1 MPQVAV
7 VTGASSGVGAALAK
21 QLAEAGVI
29 VYAVARRGDQL
40 AEVQRSCSFPDNIR
54 IIPADL
60 STGEGINT
68 VLETLAGQRIDF
80 LVNNAAIL
88 GVKALAETKYD
99 ELVAMFQTNIIA
111 PTFLTSQL
119 SKQFAKDGRIINISS
134 RAAFSFSE
142 GLATYSMTKAGI
154 NVLSATAAAEL
165 FPTGRVLVTSFV
177 PGEVD
182 TAMQADLRAF
192 PPLAAAFTTAQ
203 ASGQL
208 ISPALS
214 AQCLTWMLLGASP
227 AQFTSAVSIY
237 NKAHHAEWLRPDQV
251 IPEPQ
256 AGMTGLAEEAPTP
269 VAAVRVVPSSAAEAT
284 FLAVSGDTPDDAR
297 HCSDWTV
304 N

>member
-1 MPQVAV
+1 MPKVAI
-7 VTGASSGVGAALAK
+7 VTGASSGVGAELTK

-40 AEVQRSCSFPDNIR
+40 AEIQHSCPGNIR

-60 STGEGINT
+60 STEEGIKT
-68 VLETLAGQRIDF
+68 VLETLSGQRIDF

-88 GVKALAETKYD
+88 GVKPLAETTFD
-99 ELVAMFQTNIIA
+99 ELLAMFKTNTIA

-119 SKQFAKDGRIINISS
+119 SKQFAEGGRIINISS

-154 NVLSATAAAEL
+154 NVLSATAAEL
-165 FPTGRVLVTSFV
+165 FPEGKVLVTSFV

-182 TAMQADLRAF
+182 TGMQADLRRF
-192 PPLAAAFTTAQ
+192 GPLSAAFIKAQ
-203 ASGQL
+203 ESGQL

-214 AQCLTWMLLGASP
+214 AQCLTWMLLGADAKEFS
-227 AQFTSAVSIY
+227 SAVSIY
-237 NKAHHAEWLRPDQV
+237 NKAHHAQWLRAAQS

-256 AGMTGLAEEAPTP
+256 AGMTGLAEEKPATVSIAPRAGVEAPFLTLCD
-269 VAAVRVVPSSAAEAT
+269 VADPKSADYT
-284 FLAVSGDTPDDAR
+284 GWHIDD
-297 HCSDWTV
+297 
-304 N
+304 